1 MTNEKKTVLV
11 TGGAGFIGS
20 YLCERLIEDAHV
32 ICLDN
37 LLTSDVS
44 NIESLLNNPDF
55 EFIKCDING
64 PIDLES
70 YPELERFQIAVKGV
84 QEIYHLACPTSAK
97 KFDHLRIQTLLSNS
111 VGMQHVLDLAVK
123 YRSRF
128 LQLSTSVVYG
138 PRPVDGHKFVE
149 TELGIMNHLSP
160 RGCYDE
166 GKRFAET
173 AAMTYASVYG
183 LDVRIARIFRTYG
196 PRQRLNDGEMV
207 PDFVVDAIDGKDL
220 VIYGDEKFKT
230 VLLYVTDAVDGLVR
244 LMRAPKNPGPVNFG
258 GDVDIPLVE
267 VAQQVVTM
275 TGSASKV
282 VFEPPLLFMT
292 QMGIPDTR
300 KAVDELG
307 WVPLVRLEDGLKKSI
322 EYAIVTKGRTR
333 NL

>member
-1 MTNEKKTVLV
+1 MANEKKTVLV

-20 YLCERLIEDAHV
+20 YLCERLIEDARV

-55 EFIKCDING
+55 EFIKCDVSA

-70 YPELERFQIAVKGV
+70 YPELARFQLDVKGI

-97 KFDHLRIQTLLSNS
+97 KFDHLRIQTLLANS
-111 VGMQHVLDLAVK
+111 VGMCHVLDLAVK

-138 PRPVDGHKFVE
+138 PRRPDGSKFLE
-149 TELGIMNHLSP
+149 TDLGIMNHLSP

-173 AAMTYASVYG
+173 AAVTYSSVYG
-183 LDVRIARIFRTYG
+183 LDVRIARVFRTYG

-220 VIYGDEKFKT
+220 VIYGDEKFST
-230 VLLYVTDAVDGLVR
+230 GLLYVSDAVDGLVR
-244 LMRAPKNPGPVNFG
+244 LMRVPKNPGPVNFG
-258 GDVDIPLVE
+258 GDIDIPLVE
-267 VAQQVVTM
+267 VARQVITM
-275 TGSASKV
+275 TNSTSKV

-292 QMGIPDTR
+292 QLGLPDTR

-307 WVPLVRLEDGLKKSI
+307 WVPLVRLEDGLKKSV

>member
-1 MTNEKKTVLV
+1 MANEKKTVIV

-20 YLCERLIEDAHV
+20 HLCERLLENSRV

-37 LLTSDVS
+37 FLTSDVS

-55 EFIKCDING
+55 EFIKCDINE
-64 PIDLES
+64 PLDLEK
-70 YPELERFQIAVKGV
+70 YPELERFQLPVKGV
-84 QEIYHLACPTSAK
+84 QEIFHLACPTSAK
-97 KFDHLRIQTLLSNS
+97 KFDHLRIQTLLANS

-138 PRPVDGHKFVE
+138 PRPTDGHKFVE

-173 AAMTYASVYG
+173 AAMTYAAVYG

-207 PDFVVDAIDGKDL
+207 PDFVVGALDGKDL
-220 VIYGDEKFKT
+220 IIYGDEKFST
-230 VLLYVTDAVDGLVR
+230 VLLYVTDAVDGLIR
-244 LMRAPKNPGPVNFG
+244 LMHAAKNPGPVNFG
-258 GDVDIPLVE
+258 GDTDIPLVE
-267 VAQQVVTM
+267 VAKQVIAM
-275 TGSASKV
+275 TGSASQV

-322 EYAIVTKGRTR
+322 EYATVTKGRAR
-333 NL
+333 SL

>member
-1 MTNEKKTVLV
+1 MPNDKKTVIV

-20 YLCERLIEDAHV
+20 HLCERLIEDARV

-37 LLTSDVS
+37 FLTSDVS

-55 EFIKCDING
+55 EFIKCDINA
-64 PIDLES
+64 PLDLES
-70 YPELERFQIAVKGV
+70 YPELERFQLPVKGV

-97 KFDHLRIQTLLSNS
+97 KFDNLRIQTLLANS
-111 VGMQHVLDLAVK
+111 VGMCHVLDLAVK
-123 YRSRF
+123 YRARF
-128 LQLSTSVVYG
+128 LHLSTSVVYG
-138 PRPVDGHKFVE
+138 PRPADGHKFVE
-149 TELGIMNHLSP
+149 TELGIVNHLSP

-173 AAMTYASVYG
+173 AAMTYAAVYG
-183 LDVRIARIFRTYG
+183 LDVRIARVFRTYG

-220 VIYGDEKFKT
+220 IIYGDEKFRT
-230 VLLYVTDAVDGLVR
+230 ALLYVSDAVDGLVR
-244 LMRAPKNPGPVNFG
+244 LMRVSKNPGPVNFG
-258 GDVDIPLVE
+258 GDTDIPLVE
-267 VAQQVVTM
+267 VARQVVAL

-292 QMGIPDTR
+292 PMGIPDTR
-300 KAVDELG
+300 KAVDGLG
-307 WVPLVRLEDGLKKSI
+307 WVPLVRLEDGLKKSV